1 MAQVTYFDTL
11 TNQYLVKD
19 ASDPTILYLRAVTYQ
34 NRIPNDREYSIESD
48 PNYKVRVS
56 LIVQPGTPNGSYEVK
71 LPVRQEVSE
80 VVISAPNGITTVTGV
95 SSDLGIVV
103 KTITE
108 EGIKDYN
115 YPELKNI
122 VLTATTS
129 NAVIQP
135 KEIIVSAPPVS
146 TL

>member
-56 LIVQPGTPNGSYEVK
+56 LIVQPGTPNDSYEVK

-122 VLTATTS
+122 VLTVTTD
-129 NAVIQP
+129 NTVTQP
-135 KEIIVSAPPVS
+135 KEFKVA
-146 TL
+146 

>member
-56 LIVQPGTPNGSYEVK
+56 LIVPPGTPNGSYEVK

-122 VLTATTS
+122 VLTVTTD
-129 NAVIQP
+129 NTVTQP
-135 KEIIVSAPPVS
+135 KEFKLEPVS
-146 TL
+146 PL

>member
-19 ASDPTILYLRAVTYQ
+19 ASDPKILYLRVVTYQ

-56 LIVQPGTPNGSYEVK
+56 LIVQPGTLNGSYEVK

-80 VVISAPNGITTVTGV
+80 VVVSAPNGIKTVTGV

-122 VLTATTS
+122 VLTVTTD
-129 NAVIQP
+129 NTVTKP
-135 KEIIVSAPPVS
+135 KEF
-146 TL
+146 TLKPFIAS

>member
-19 ASDPTILYLRAVTYQ
+19 ASDPTILYLRVVTYQ

-56 LIVQPGTPNGSYEVK
+56 LIVQPETPNGSYEVK

-80 VVISAPNGITTVTGV
+80 VEISTPNCVATVTGV
-95 SSDLGIVV
+95 SSDIGIVV

-115 YPELKNI
+115 YPEFRNI
-122 VLTATTS
+122 VLTVTT
-129 NAVIQP
+129 NNTVTKP
-135 KEIIVSAPPVS
+135 KEFKVAPLSP
-146 TL
+146 L

>member
-11 TNQYLVKD
+11 ANQYLVKD
-19 ASDPTILYLRAVTYQ
+19 ESDPTILYLRAVTYQ

-48 PNYKVRVS
+48 PNYQVRVS

-80 VVISAPNGITTVTGV
+80 VVINAPNGVMTVTGV

-103 KTITE
+103 KTVTE

-122 VLTATTS
+122 VLT
-129 NAVIQP
+129 VITNNTVTQS
-135 KEIIVSAPPVS
+135 KEFKIAPVNP
-146 TL
+146 L

>member
-56 LIVQPGTPNGSYEVK
+56 LIVQPEIPNGSYEVK

-122 VLTATTS
+122 VLTVTTD
-129 NAVIQP
+129 NTVTQP
-135 KEIIVSAPPVS
+135 KEFKVAPVS
-146 TL
+146 PL

>member
-1 MAQVTYFDTL
+1 M
-11 TNQYLVKD
+11 
-19 ASDPTILYLRAVTYQ
+19 
-34 NRIPNDREYSIESD
+34 
-48 PNYKVRVS
+48 
-56 LIVQPGTPNGSYEVK
+56 K

-122 VLTATTS
+122 ILTVTT
-129 NAVIQP
+129 NNEVKRH
-135 KEIIVSAPPVS
+135 KEIIVAAPPNS
-146 TL
+146 PL

>member
-122 VLTATTS
+122 VLTVTTD
-129 NAVIQP
+129 NTVTQP
-135 KEIIVSAPPVS
+135 KEFKVAPVS
-146 TL
+146 P

>member
-56 LIVQPGTPNGSYEVK
+56 LIVQPEIPNGSYEVK

-122 VLTATTS
+122 VLTVTT
-129 NAVIQP
+129 NNTVTQP
-135 KEIIVSAPPVS
+135 KEFKVAPVS
-146 TL
+146 PL

>member
-1 MAQVTYFDTL
+1 MAEVTYFDTL

-19 ASDPTILYLRAVTYQ
+19 ASDPAILYLRAVTYQ

-80 VVISAPNGITTVTGV
+80 VVISAPNGITKVTGV

-122 VLTATTS
+122 VLTVTTD
-129 NAVIQP
+129 NTVTQP
-135 KEIIVSAPPVS
+135 KEFKV
-146 TL
+146 

>member
-19 ASDPTILYLRAVTYQ
+19 ASDPTILYLRVVTYQ

-56 LIVQPGTPNGSYEVK
+56 LIVQPGIPNGSYEVK
-71 LPVRQEVSE
+71 LPVRREVSE

-122 VLTATTS
+122 VLTVTTD
-129 NAVIQP
+129 NTVTQP
-135 KEIIVSAPPVS
+135 KEFKVAPVS
-146 TL
+146 PL

>member
-71 LPVRQEVSE
+71 LPIRQEVSE

-103 KTITE
+103 KTVTE

-122 VLTATTS
+122 VLTVTTD
-129 NAVIQP
+129 NTVTQP
-135 KEIIVSAPPVS
+135 KEFKIAPVS
-146 TL
+146 P